1 MQTSRRILIGFG
13 AGILVLIIAAV
24 VLVVTTGHRNPPM
37 LASDTPQ
44 GTVQRFLMAIQE
56 KDYRAAYDYLLFP
69 NPTAPKVPTESYDSW
84 LLSARFSSDSTWKA
98 SLGSVEI
105 SGDTASLNVII
116 DIFRAEGP
124 LGNPISSQ
132 NMTFILK
139 KSGPDWRIISPVDL
153 YWLN

>member
-13 AGILVLIIAAV
+13 AGIVVLIAAAI

-37 LASDTPQ
+37 LAADTPE
-44 GTVQRFLMAIQE
+44 GTVQRYLLAIQE
-56 KDYRAAYDYLLFP
+56 KNYRAAYDYLLLP
-69 NPTAPKVPTESYDSW
+69 NPNQPKVPTESYDNW
-84 LLSARFSSDSTWKA
+84 LLSTRFSGDSTWKA

-124 LGNPISSQ
+124 LGNPIRSQ
-132 NMTFILK
+132 NTTFLLK
-139 KSGPDWRIISPVDL
+139 KSGNDWRIISPFDL
-153 YWLN
+153 YWLY